1 MVSRP
6 DGIFLVA
13 RPFLQH
19 ELEGPSVFVSQIQAA
34 NSLSMKNPLLLTLAG
49 FLLIGSLRAEKPSPI
64 DPNALSML
72 KRMSATLSA
81 AKAFSV
87 ETHGIMEVP
96 SITGQFITLYPSGR
110 ISLQRPDKVRAEL
123 GGEAPPFDFYYDGTS
138 VSAIAPHTKVFST
151 LKAPSTIDEMLAG
164 LQQETGI
171 RFPSAPILNSD
182 PYGVLSRGL
191 LSAVV
196 VGPCKVNGVECDHL
210 AFRSP
215 GVNWEIWID
224 AGRSAVPRRLAITT
238 TDKPNFPRSIVEF
251 SAWNLRPWLLNSSFV
266 FHPPTG
272 FKEIPFKAVLKASDR

>member
-1 MVSRP
+1 M
-6 DGIFLVA
+6 
-13 RPFLQH
+13 
-19 ELEGPSVFVSQIQAA
+19 
-34 NSLSMKNPLLLTLAG
+34 
-49 FLLIGSLRAEKPSPI
+49 
-64 DPNALSML
+64 
-72 KRMSATLSA
+72 
-81 AKAFSV
+81 
-87 ETHGIMEVP
+87 
-96 SITGQFITLYPSGR
+96 
-110 ISLQRPDKVRAEL
+110 
-123 GGEAPPFDFYYDGTS
+123 
-138 VSAIAPHTKVFST
+138 FST

-251 SAWNLRPWLLNSSFV
+251 SAWNLHPWLLNSSFV